1 MIVLVILIFL
11 VSFFYNKKE
20 YFSNDIL
27 FPNDNITYPKINN
40 RIKFLIKQLNMNPN
54 KITEN
59 DLNTILTRYYYLFPD
74 YITKN
79 SKNLFTKL
87 DIYNRK
93 YIDYNTITYLF
104 FIKPSTYIDKT
115 MYLWNNKLS
124 NVLQDRNKTQQYM
137 PYNITKHNEHIID
150 KPVNKSKIVQEY
162 NNITI
167 IPINRYREILPFI
180 KRDIKCKIPFQKCAG
195 YDNSIPYYSLP
206 NIYH

>member
-11 VSFFYNKKE
+11 VLFFYNKKE

-27 FPNDNITYPKINN
+27 FPKDNITYPKINN
-40 RIKFLIKQLNMNPN
+40 RIKFLIKQLNINPN

-59 DLNTILTRYYYLFPD
+59 NLNTILTRYNYLFPD

-79 SKNLFTKL
+79 KKKLFSKL

-93 YIDYNTITYLF
+93 YIDYNSITYLF
-104 FIKPSTYIDKT
+104 FIKPQTYIDKT
-115 MYLWNNKLS
+115 MYLWNNKIS
-124 NVLQDRNKTQQYM
+124 NVLQDINKTPQYI
-137 PYNITKHNEHIID
+137 PYNITKYNEYIID
-150 KPVNKSKIVQEY
+150 EPVNTSKIVKGY

-167 IPINRYREILPFI
+167 VPVNRYREIPPFI
-180 KRDIKCKIPFQKCAG
+180 KRDIKCKIPFQQCTG

>member
-27 FPNDNITYPKINN
+27 FPKDNITYPKINN
-40 RIKFLIKQLNMNPN
+40 RIKFLIKQLNINPN

-59 DLNTILTRYYYLFPD
+59 NLNTILTRYYYLFPD

-79 SKNLFTKL
+79 KKKLFSKL

-104 FIKPSTYIDKT
+104 FIKPRTYIDKT
-115 MYLWNNKLS
+115 MYLWNSQLS
-124 NVLQDRNKTQQYM
+124 NVLQDRNKTHKYM

-167 IPINRYREILPFI
+167 IPINRYREIPPFI
-180 KRDIKCKIPFQKCAG
+180 KRNIKCKTPLQKCTG

>member
-59 DLNTILTRYYYLFPD
+59 DLNTILTRYYYLFPN

-79 SKNLFTKL
+79 SKSLFTKL

-150 KPVNKSKIVQEY
+150 KPVNKSKTVQEY

-167 IPINRYREILPFI
+167 IPINRYREIPPFI
-180 KRDIKCKIPFQKCAG
+180 KRNIKCKTPLQICTG